1 MKVHFA
7 YYDFDAF
14 DMNISRKGLR
24 TIYERYKNKNY
35 FEILSKKS
43 DIERFYLANFIER
56 DVRYPAELLEDGAD
70 VAYTNW
76 LKRNESLTYLIMNEI
91 SSIEEDFIQKFKC
104 CDGQHPQI
112 FKLYRRKQLSIETL
126 IALNSVL
133 KFIPLWDE
141 KIRETILWPVTRIKC
156 IKYEPFLQYDK
167 AKVRS
172 HILEIVK
179 HEAEMLTK

>member
-76 LKRNESLTYLIMNEI
+76 LKSR
-91 SSIEEDFIQKFKC
+91 
-104 CDGQHPQI
+104 
-112 FKLYRRKQLSIETL
+112 
-126 IALNSVL
+126 
-133 KFIPLWDE
+133 
-141 KIRETILWPVTRIKC
+141 
-156 IKYEPFLQYDK
+156 
-167 AKVRS
+167 
-172 HILEIVK
+172 
-179 HEAEMLTK
+179 